1 MNLRA
6 LRNRIEAL
14 TGPRAPE
21 LPANFID
28 PITAM
33 VRAQIAKGKT
43 PTTTTTDV
51 QATTKASLVARLA
64 EAGRR
69 ARERGWS

>member
-51 QATTKASLVARLA
+51 QATTKAS
-64 EAGRR
+64 
-69 ARERGWS
+69 